1 MNHSESVVPYV
12 VPGSYPLREPP
23 WSRPLG
29 HDLHVVLAENVG
41 TLITPLEPG
50 SLERFGWASVDA
62 AWETA
67 MSNIE
72 TVFTKSVQA
81 QKFGAK
87 SAKDLDL
94 ILCGASWLAASCLV
108 MPALHKWA
116 SKHLGTGDLLASI
129 PNPEALLLFPRGEP
143 AQRAAMRT
151 RIREAEEGHRK
162 PLTWEFFELTTT
174 GCRPFV
180 EPR

>member
-1 MNHSESVVPYV
+1 MSRSKSVVPYV

-29 HDLHVVLAENVG
+29 HELHAVLAENVG
-41 TLITPLEPG
+41 TIITPLQPEG
-50 SLERFGWASVDA
+50 FERFGLASLDA
-62 AWETA
+62 AWEVA

-81 QKFGAK
+81 RKFPAQ
-87 SAKDLDL
+87 SAAELDL
-94 ILCGASWLAASCLV
+94 ILCGASWLAASCVV
-108 MPALHKWA
+108 MPSLHSWA

-129 PNPEALLLFPRGEP
+129 PNPEALLVFPRGEP
-143 AQRAAMRT
+143 AQRAAMRK
-151 RIREAEEGHRK
+151 RIRKAEEGHRK
-162 PLTWEFFELTTT
+162 PLTWELFELTAS

-180 EPR
+180 EPH